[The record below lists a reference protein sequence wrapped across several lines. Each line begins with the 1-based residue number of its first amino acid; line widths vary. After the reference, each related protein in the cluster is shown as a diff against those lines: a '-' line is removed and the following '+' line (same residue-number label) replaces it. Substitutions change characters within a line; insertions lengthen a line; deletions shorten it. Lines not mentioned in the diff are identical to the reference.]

1 MLNFFLKNAIFQIG
15 LIAIS
20 KKNATDQNYLKFEI
34 YKQNAVYSEK

>member
-1 MLNFFLKNAIFQIG
+1 MQFFKFEQ
-15 LIAIS
+15 IAIWK